1 MPSTPTT
8 KSQVQAYQFVLRRMQ
23 SALVRKD
30 AVMLHDPMRTHSRA
44 TIVGVVLSCL
54 GMLAFIIVGFFK
66 PDPKPPAS
74 GIVIGEQSGSVY
86 VVADDQRKLIP
97 TFNLASAR
105 LILMAQN
112 QGEGEGGG
120 QGGAPAVVE
129 PEVVSDEQLK
139 DIPKGRLQ
147 GIPGGPDLLPSEDQ
161 LISPYWAVCDQII
174 VDRSLNDQVAR
185 DKAVTESTVVAGVK
199 DLRNELAQD
208 QALLVSAE
216 DGKYYLVYRQKTDAN
231 IQNANTVRAEVNL
244 ENAAVASA
252 LNLEKRMARRISMG
266 LLNAIPSVGS
276 LEVPDIPGWGQRPM
290 ASLSRS
296 ADRVGGQDSSPTAPS
311 ST

>member
-1 MPSTPTT
+1 CRSRMPSTPTT

-139 DIPKGRLQ
+139 DIPKGDRKSTRLN
-147 GIPGGPDLLPSEDQ
+147 S
-161 LISPYWAVCDQII
+161 SHVKNSYAVFI
-174 VDRSLNDQVAR
+174 
-185 DKAVTESTVVAGVK
+185 
-199 DLRNELAQD
+199 
-208 QALLVSAE
+208 
-216 DGKYYLVYRQKTDAN
+216 
-231 IQNANTVRAEVNL
+231 
-244 ENAAVASA
+244 
-252 LNLEKRMARRISMG
+252 
-266 LLNAIPSVGS
+266 
-276 LEVPDIPGWGQRPM
+276 
-290 ASLSRS
+290 
-296 ADRVGGQDSSPTAPS
+296 
-311 ST
+311 

>member
-1 MPSTPTT
+1 
-8 KSQVQAYQFVLRRMQ
+8 
-23 SALVRKD
+23 
-30 AVMLHDPMRTHSRA
+30 
-44 TIVGVVLSCL
+44 
-54 GMLAFIIVGFFK
+54 
-66 PDPKPPAS
+66 
-74 GIVIGEQSGSVY
+74 
-86 VVADDQRKLIP
+86 
-97 TFNLASAR
+97 
-105 LILMAQN
+105 
-112 QGEGEGGG
+112 

-231 IQNANTVRAEVNL
+231 IQNANTVHAEVKDRKSTRLNSSHVKISY
-244 ENAAVASA
+244 AVFC
-252 LNLEKRMARRISMG
+252 LKKK
-266 LLNAIPSVGS
+266 
-276 LEVPDIPGWGQRPM
+276 
-290 ASLSRS
+290 
-296 ADRVGGQDSSPTAPS
+296 
-311 ST
+311 